1 MEKIQIKNDNKNGA
15 KPIWERLIEKGNY
28 TEDELELIRTTR
40 AVLKVIHKQKEEGVF
55 DEILNRENS
64 KI

>member
-1 MEKIQIKNDNKNGA
+1 MGKTQTNNGNNNGA
-15 KPIWERLIEKGNY
+15 KPIWERPIEKGDY

-55 DEILNRENS
+55 DEILNKENT
-64 KI
+64 KV